1 MAHMLPWGS
10 LEILVE
16 RYLPVIV
23 IWLSYCH
30 WCLCNAGSVWWG
42 GPTFIIAAIY
52 PYIELPLL
60 LARVETENAWFNQVI
75 QPYSCPIYEQII
87 SFSHILSINRFV
99 QFRHFQAYWNYFGTM
114 PSSLSSK
121 MFCNLSKRL
130 INLFI
135 VWRPKESMTETWH
148 HHSSPR
154 QQIRSNQTQHP
165 HTEPK

>member
-16 RYLPVIV
+16 RYLPVTV

-60 LARVETENAWFNQVI
+60 LARVETEKLSQMHDSTKW
-75 QPYSCPIYEQII
+75 S
-87 SFSHILSINRFV
+87 SHIYV
-99 QFRHFQAYWNYFGTM
+99 QFRNKSLVLVIYYQLIALSSLDIFRHILVFWNYAIQHVIQNVLQSVQTFNQSVHHLEAKGVHDRDM
-114 PSSLSSK
+114 APS
-121 MFCNLSKRL
+121 
-130 INLFI
+130 
-135 VWRPKESMTETWH
+135 
-148 HHSSPR
+148 
-154 QQIRSNQTQHP
+154 
-165 HTEPK
+165 